1 VLGCSAKN
9 RDREKIS
16 HRPFAEGNSRQ
27 RRCRVFGCLCRDFQA
42 LDKAWIS
49 SSDDPVVVRWVDME
63 IEDKLCKIVIYV
75 PELSIEPYFRLRTT
89 KTFIFLLE
97 LFESANFRPCCD
109 VTSRVSMP
117 RQPHQLVV

>member
-1 VLGCSAKN
+1 
-9 RDREKIS
+9 
-16 HRPFAEGNSRQ
+16 
-27 RRCRVFGCLCRDFQA
+27 VFGGLCRDFQA

-75 PELSIEPYFRLRTT
+75 PELSIKPYFRLRTT

-97 LFESANFRPCCD
+97 LFETANFRPCCD

-117 RQPHQLVV
+117 RQPHQLVL